1 MTRLPR
7 SKKTSQVSF
16 TAHRFNPATCTDRV
30 ITIENRSGFK
40 HLRKLELTREDRE
53 TIEKMRWRAKN
64 LDPEVVESIVNK
76 FIREKLRPWTPREE
90 GREAEVKEPGPEGG
104 IKERHD
110 FPDGYSAHQAGVSI
124 SKPESKPEKKER
136 GGDDLPG
143 KKAQVIPFPKRHKTP
158 RDLVKL
164 LKTEGVKKSSVV
176 LFRAQHKA
184 SWWSNSSK
192 LWVWHQKRHKDGR
205 WFTGG
210 IAKLMDMT
218 GLSEMT
224 VKRGLAEL
232 KAIGV
237 IFERAHGRKGVT
249 NTIWELA
256 LDKRHVNAEKRK
268 PKKPKK

>member
-16 TAHRFNPATCTDRV
+16 TVHRFNPATGTDRV

-40 HLRKLELTREDRE
+40 HLRKLELTREHRE
-53 TIEKMRWRAKN
+53 MIEKIRWKAKN

-76 FIREKLRPWTPREE
+76 FIREKLRLWTAPPE
-90 GREAEVKEPGPEGG
+90 GREAEVKEPGPKGG
-104 IKERHD
+104 VKERYA
-110 FPDGYSAHQAGVSI
+110 FTNGYHPHGGSVSI
-124 SKPESKPEKKER
+124 SKPESRPEKKER
-136 GGDDLPG
+136 GGDVLPG
-143 KKAQVIPFPKRHKTP
+143 KKAQVIPFPKRHNTP

-164 LKTEGVKKSSVV
+164 LKTEGAKKSSVV
-176 LFRAQHKA
+176 LFKAQHKA
-184 SWWSNSSK
+184 SWYSHSSK

-205 WFTGG
+205 WCTCGNER
-210 IAKLMDMT
+210 LMEMT
-218 GLSEMT
+218 GLCDKWIRE
-224 VKRGLAEL
+224 GLKEL

-237 IFERAHGRKGVT
+237 IFKRAHGRKGVT

-256 LDKRHVNAEKRK
+256 KDMPHVNAEKRK

>member
-64 LDPEVVESIVNK
+64 LDPEVVESIV
-76 FIREKLRPWTPREE
+76 
-90 GREAEVKEPGPEGG
+90 
-104 IKERHD
+104 
-110 FPDGYSAHQAGVSI
+110 
-124 SKPESKPEKKER
+124 
-136 GGDDLPG
+136 
-143 KKAQVIPFPKRHKTP
+143 
-158 RDLVKL
+158 
-164 LKTEGVKKSSVV
+164 KTEGVKKSSVV